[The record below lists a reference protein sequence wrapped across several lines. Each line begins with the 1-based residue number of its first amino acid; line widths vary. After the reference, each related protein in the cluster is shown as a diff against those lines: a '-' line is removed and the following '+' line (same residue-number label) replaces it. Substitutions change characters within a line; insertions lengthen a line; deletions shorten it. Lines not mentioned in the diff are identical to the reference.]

1 MAGRDELALI
11 AELGVGFVGFV
22 AVFLI
27 FARREGRFSP
37 ADGYRIRVII
47 IAGVSVI
54 FLALLPLTANLY
66 GLTGTTL
73 WRSASILG
81 LVTHVAAILHV
92 APKQRALSPED
103 RAELVG
109 VIVPW
114 GIALLTALIYVL
126 NIAGIFHEPF
136 AAPYLAAL
144 TCALGIGASNFVTIA
159 FQRLL

>member
-103 RAELVG
+103 RAELVLRARDIPRAFCSPLPSRTDMRFG
-109 VIVPW
+109 NWSIELRHDCLPE
-114 GIALLTALIYVL
+114 APLT
-126 NIAGIFHEPF
+126 
-136 AAPYLAAL
+136 
-144 TCALGIGASNFVTIA
+144 
-159 FQRLL
+159 R